1 MDDLTASR
9 SLLLDAFER
18 VHEGVRGVTDGLSQA
33 AVDFRPDP
41 GANPIGWLVWHL
53 SRVQDDHVAELAGVG
68 QVWPRWRERFALP
81 FEDPDATGYGMSAD
95 EVGQVHVS
103 AELLLSYH
111 DEVHQLTV
119 GYLQDLTAG
128 ELERVV
134 DERWDP
140 PVTAAVRLL
149 SVFEDAAMHLG
160 QAGYVR
166 GVHERS
172 AGGSS

>member
-1 MDDLTASR
+1 M
-9 SLLLDAFER
+9 
-18 VHEGVRGVTDGLSQA
+18 
-33 AVDFRPDP
+33 
-41 GANPIGWLVWHL
+41 
-53 SRVQDDHVAELAGVG
+53 
-68 QVWPRWRERFALP
+68 WPRWRERFALP

-95 EVGQVHVS
+95 DVGRVHVS
-103 AELLLSYH
+103 AGLLLSYH

-119 GYLQDLTAG
+119 DYLQDLTAD

-166 GVHERS
+166 GVYERS